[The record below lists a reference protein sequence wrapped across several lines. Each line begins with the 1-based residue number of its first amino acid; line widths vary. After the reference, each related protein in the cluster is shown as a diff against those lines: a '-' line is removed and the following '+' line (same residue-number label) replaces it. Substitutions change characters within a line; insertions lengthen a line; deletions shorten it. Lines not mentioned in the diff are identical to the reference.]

1 MQLTRLLP
9 EQLAANGV
17 PQQLVDRFQGAG
29 GTGSDFND
37 LVGVGTDLGAAILA
51 GVPEQLRPLV
61 EPYVPS
67 IVTSIYESIA
77 LAIGSIFWLGAA
89 AAVIGFAAV
98 LVIRELPLRTT
109 LGPVAAQPVASTD
122 PASTPATTPAP
133 ATGPTEATT

>member
-1 MQLTRLLP
+1 
-9 EQLAANGV
+9 
-17 PQQLVDRFQGAG
+17 
-29 GTGSDFND
+29 
-37 LVGVGTDLGAAILA
+37 
-51 GVPEQLRPLV
+51 V

-98 LVIRELPLRTT
+98 LMIRELPLRTT
-109 LGPVAAQPVASTD
+109 LGPVATQPVASTN

-133 ATGPTEATT
+133 AAGPTEATT